1 MLNKIQM
8 MQKENEKEKDDPYGR
23 SDFYPF
29 NHELLDD
36 YFKSIEAKKKKA
48 LV

>member
-1 MLNKIQM
+1 MLKKIQI
-8 MQKENEKEKDDPYGR
+8 QKEMEKKKNDPYGR
-23 SDFYPF
+23 SNFFPY
-29 NHELLDD
+29 NHEMLDD